1 MGNSQT
7 ATATEEMNAQE
18 YGVKTKE
25 DPEQGFDVNIEN
37 IEFEVESEGVPEP
50 EYEETEPE
58 YVEPEPEYQEPYYY
72 DDYNDRFRRP
82 TRAINKHVFTWLFSF
97 FLGMYG
103 VDRFARGQ
111 IGLGLAKML
120 TFGGF
125 GFWFLADFF
134 TALYKSYQ
142 GDFSD
147 GEELLFDT
155 YGRYAD

>member
-1 MGNSQT
+1 MT
-7 ATATEEMNAQE
+7 AQE
-18 YGVKTKE
+18 YGVKTQE
-25 DPEQGFDVNIEN
+25 EPDQGFDVNIDN
-37 IEFEVESEGVPEP
+37 IEFEVESEGIPEP
-50 EYEETEPE
+50 EYEEEPE
-58 YVEPEPEYQEPYYY
+58 YVEPEPEYQEPYYEE
-72 DDYNDRFRRP
+72 YNDRYRCP
-82 TRAINKHVFTWLFSF
+82 ARAINKHLFTWLFSF

-147 GEELLFDT
+147 SEELLFDI